1 MRKITYL
8 AVMEPTKDGYSV
20 YYPDLPG
27 CISFGATIDDA
38 QKQAAEALELHVYG
52 MEKDHEELPA
62 PSVDLNPD
70 DIEGCVVSPI
80 SVFPDIVK
88 NEMDNRRVKTNVTI
102 PAWLKEAAEHS
113 KVNYSKLLEASL
125 IEYLGIKSQTK

>member
-27 CISFGATIDDA
+27 CISFGTTIDEA

-52 MEKDHEELPA
+52 MEKDHEGA
-62 PSVDLNPD
+62 GS
-70 DIEGCVVSPI
+70 S
-80 SVFPDIVK
+80 S
-88 NEMDNRRVKTNVTI
+88 
-102 PAWLKEAAEHS
+102 
-113 KVNYSKLLEASL
+113 
-125 IEYLGIKSQTK
+125 